1 MLVISPSDSKTKA
14 YRAVYLVHVRG
25 GLKPVKTF
33 QFGSKGARTFFTM
46 QPGEAANR
54 RRAAWIARHR
64 GNEDW
69 KKIGPAALSRYF
81 LWEVAGGDPQAAAAA
96 VSRALGVEAHFRA

>member
-1 MLVISPSDSKTKA
+1 
-14 YRAVYLVHVRG
+14 
-25 GLKPVKTF
+25 
-33 QFGSKGARTFFTM
+33 M
-46 QPGEAANR
+46 QPGEAADR

-64 GNEDW
+64 VNEDW